1 MITLKQYAENLISK
15 DIIDAKDVEWLLNK
29 PTKTE

>member
-15 DIIDAKDVEWLLNK
+15 GIIDAKDVEWLMNK
-29 PTKTE
+29 PTKID

>member
-15 DIIDAKDVEWLLNK
+15 GIIDPQDVERLLSK
-29 PTKTE
+29 KTDK